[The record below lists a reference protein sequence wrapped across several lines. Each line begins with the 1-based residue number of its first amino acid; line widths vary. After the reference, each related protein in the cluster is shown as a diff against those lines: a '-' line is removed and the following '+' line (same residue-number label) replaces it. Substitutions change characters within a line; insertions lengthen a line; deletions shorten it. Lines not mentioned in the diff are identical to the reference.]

1 MNKLANRKHNDC
13 NEQIQEKGFTLIE
26 TIIAGA
32 ILSMALVAVAR
43 MNISAITSS
52 SQQAD
57 RQKIEAAISNNIQ
70 LLQQADSR
78 LKLVDISDKEI
89 ACNNPG
95 SYLMNELNNSGT
107 GYYVPPPSIQN
118 RSGESVLKRTMK
130 SQQSPIL
137 TIISY
142 QFKAPENDID
152 SETRVL
158 KLYPNFHYMCGV

>member
-1 MNKLANRKHNDC
+1 MNKFAHRKHKDC
-13 NEQIQEKGFTLIE
+13 NEQIQEQGF
-26 TIIAGA
+26 IAGA

-78 LKLVDISDKEI
+78 IKLVDISDKEI

-95 SYLMNELNNSGT
+95 NYLMNELNTSGKN
-107 GYYVPPPSIQN
+107 YYVSPPSIQN
-118 RSGESVLKRTMK
+118 KSGESVLKRTMK

-142 QFKAPENDID
+142 QFEAPENDINVE
-152 SETRVL
+152 SRVL